1 MCIRWHTFSS
11 HVEIPDKHTLILHF
25 ITQTHTPYNSIY
37 IYKQNKQS
45 FKMKVTFAL
54 AVAILGAE
62 VSAFPQF
69 IPPKSNYALRPGT
82 TNNNQDSNTNNKF
95 VNAPNKHAAGTGIKF
110 TPNQKSGTKADN
122 VVPGFVPVKGGTV
135 SRRSDDDDGDDDGS
149 YDVPKGDQDDD
160 SGDGVMFT
168 TFTAPHTKVGTIK
181 KEESAGDDDSAEER
195 KFKAP
200 STKKQNGKKQ
210 KHTGDDDSPSKTDD
224 HPKTSPSATKSKS
237 EDKPKASGSSS
248 PDDKKKAAKQ
258 AEKDA
263 KQAEKDKK
271 EAEKKK
277 KKHSGNDDSPSKTD
291 DHPKVTP
298 SPSKKKSSDDSST
311 KKDDKKTSSKKK
323 HSGDDDASTK
333 TATDDKKSTSKS
345 KNQAKTAAH
354 KNHVSKHS

>member
-1 MCIRWHTFSS
+1 MNLNSRQA
-11 HVEIPDKHTLILHF
+11 HTLILHF
-25 ITQTHTPYNSIY
+25 ITQTHTPY
-37 IYKQNKQS
+37 IYKQNKQN
-45 FKMKVTFAL
+45 FKMKATFAF

-82 TNNNQDSNTNNKF
+82 TNDNQGSNTNNKF

-110 TPNQKSGTKADN
+110 TPNQKSGTKAND

-149 YDVPKGDQDDD
+149 YEVPKGDQDDD

-168 TFTAPHTKVGTIK
+168 TFTAPHAKIGTIK
-181 KEESAGDDDSAEER
+181 KEESAGDDDSAAKDR

-224 HPKTSPSATKSKS
+224 HPKTSPSPAKSKS
-237 EDKPKASGSSS
+237 EDKPKASGSSTS
-248 PDDKKKAAKQ
+248 DDKKAAKQ

-271 EAEKKK
+271 EAEKEK
-277 KKHSGNDDSPSKTD
+277 KKHSGTDDSPSKTD
-291 DHPKVTP
+291 DHPKTSP
-298 SPSKKKSSDDSST
+298 SPTKKKSSDDSST
-311 KKDDKKTSSKKK
+311 KKK
-323 HSGDDDASTK
+323 HSGDDDDATK
-333 TATDDKKSTSKS
+333 TAADDKKSTT
-345 KNQAKTAAH
+345 KNQAKTEAH
-354 KNHVSKHS
+354 KKHVSKHS